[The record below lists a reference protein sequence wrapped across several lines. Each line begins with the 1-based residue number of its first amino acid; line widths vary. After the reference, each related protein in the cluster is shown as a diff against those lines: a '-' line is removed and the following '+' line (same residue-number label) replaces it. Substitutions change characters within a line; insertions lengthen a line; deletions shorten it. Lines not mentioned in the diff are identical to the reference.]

1 VPRCFRLVRSTSP
14 AYRSLSL
21 DGSPA
26 SRNFID
32 ALRASITFHVVAWQ
46 VSKQPEQA
54 FRASAAH
61 AALIV
66 PVSAMIMLV

>member
-1 VPRCFRLVRSTSP
+1 
-14 AYRSLSL
+14 LSL

-32 ALRASITFHVVAWQ
+32 AFRASITFHVVAWQ
-46 VSKQPEQA
+46 VSKQPEQP
-54 FRASAAH
+54 FTASAAH